1 MLMKGGERKAVRG
14 SSSTW
19 LIDSTGNETN
29 DAAMI
34 SALGG
39 ARDKRKQ
46 LRKASRT
53 DRRGKQ
59 VHGRGHGAT
68 TSSFAKTTYTTRTSS
83 FSVWREYFLSS
94 CHADWLVWIELSV
107 LNRTTVLH
115 SLHIPLYAY
124 IYKKVQE
131 VS

>member
-1 MLMKGGERKAVRG
+1 MKGGERKAVRG
-14 SSSTW
+14 SSSTR

-59 VHGRGHGAT
+59 VHGRVT
-68 TSSFAKTTYTTRTSS
+68 EPQRQ
-83 FSVWREYFLSS
+83 
-94 CHADWLVWIELSV
+94 V
-107 LNRTTVLH
+107 LQKLRIRPGRPVFQ
-115 SLHIPLYAY
+115 YAGSIVY
-124 IYKKVQE
+124 
-131 VS
+131 

>member
-1 MLMKGGERKAVRG
+1 MKGGERKAVRG
-14 SSSTW
+14 SSSTR

-68 TSSFAKTTYTTRTSS
+68 MSSFTKTTYTPRTSS
-83 FSVWREYFLSS
+83 FLVWREYL
-94 CHADWLVWIELSV
+94 IE
-107 LNRTTVLH
+107 
-115 SLHIPLYAY
+115 YAC
-124 IYKKVQE
+124 I
-131 VS
+131 